1 MTSRGW
7 GLLRASWLL
16 LAVVLLSPI
25 SPLVLIGIPLAIL
38 LLSFCSRDLMALVV
52 AAVILATVFT
62 GVPELDRAFWV
73 AERGWALLV
82 GGAFVLATLA
92 RPTDRVISRALYAL
106 VTVLALLLVHS
117 LFRPGL
123 ASELDWWM
131 STELR
136 NAAGRAYDLF
146 STLSASSRDGWS
158 DRFGATVFGWAEV
171 QVALYPA
178 FLALASVAALEVGWF
193 VVGRFWGTRAAL
205 GPFRDFRFSDQLVW
219 VLIAGLVLLILP
231 IGDVAGRIGENAML
245 FMGGLYLVR
254 GVAVIAWLAA
264 ATITSTWV
272 AALWAVCAL
281 LLYPMVAGAALAIG
295 LSDTWLDLR
304 ARLRRSLLRRQ

>member
-7 GLLRASWLL
+7 AMLRASWLI

-25 SPLVLIGIPLAIL
+25 SPLVLVGVPLALL
-38 LLSFCSRDLMALVV
+38 LLSFCNRELMALVV

-62 GVPELDRAFWV
+62 GMPDASRALWI
-73 AERGWALLV
+73 AERGWALLL

-92 RPTDRVISRALYAL
+92 RPRDRVISRSLYAL
-106 VTVLALLLVHS
+106 GAVFAVIALHS
-117 LFRPGL
+117 LFQPDL
-123 ASELDWWM
+123 VSELDWWVAG
-131 STELR
+131 ELR
-136 NAAGRAYDLF
+136 DAAGRAYDVF
-146 STLSASSRDGWS
+146 SALSASGESAWAE
-158 DRFGATVFGWAEV
+158 RFGATVFQWAEV
-171 QVALYPA
+171 QVAVYPA

-193 VVGRFWGTRAAL
+193 VVSRFWGTRASL
-205 GPFRDFRFSDQLVW
+205 GPLKEFRFADQLVW
-219 VLIAGLVLLILP
+219 VLIAGLALLVLP
-231 IGDVAGRIGENAML
+231 IGGLAGRLGENAML

-254 GVAVIAWLAA
+254 GIAVMAWVAA

-272 AALWAVCAL
+272 AAMWAICAL

-304 ARLRRSLLRRQ
+304 ARLRHSLARRQ